1 MESIK
6 IFGFELSRPKTEKG
20 LVTNQQSFIP
30 PDNSDGAIT
39 IAGSPHYST
48 YVDLDGTSKNEIEL
62 ITRYREMAMQPELES
77 AIDDIVNEA
86 IVEDD
91 DGKTI
96 NLVLDNL
103 KDVDGKIKKQILEEF
118 QTILRL
124 LNYQNMAQE
133 IFRRWY
139 VDGRIHYQIMLDRE
153 NPTSGI
159 QELRYVDPRKIKKI
173 RELKKT
179 KDANT
184 NADIVTVNNEYY
196 VYNDKIMSSGSA
208 GQSNLPGVKITK
220 DSIVT
225 VNSGLMDARRATV
238 LSYLHKAIKPLN
250 QLRMIEDATVIY
262 RVSRA
267 PERRIFYIDVGNLPK
282 LKAEQYL
289 NDIMV
294 KYKNKLVYDSQTGQV
309 RDDRKSLSML
319 EDFWLPRREG
329 GKGTEITTLSG
340 GANLG
345 VMEDVIYF
353 EKKLYKSLSVPIG
366 RLDPQEGFSLGK
378 TDEISR
384 DEVKFDKFIQ
394 RLRARFSDMFDQLM
408 RVQLTTKGICTL
420 DEWDIWKEKIYFDF
434 IHDNYFSELK
444 EAEIIKERLSVVS
457 LIDPYTGRYFSNNWV
472 RKNVLRMSD
481 DEIAEMKKEIKQEL
495 KDDEILMGLQMA
507 GEQQQDPNDNPG
519 SQPPQKEE
527 VHPDD
532 KSINRQVSG
541 FSQ

>member
-1 MESIK
+1 MAGDSIK
-6 IFGFELSRPKTEKG
+6 IFGFELSRPKSQKVNT
-20 LVTNQQSFIP
+20 QQSFIP

-48 YVDLDGTSKNEIEL
+48 YVDMDGTSKNEIEL

-77 AIDDIVNEA
+77 AIDDICNEA
-86 IVEDD
+86 IVKDD
-91 DGKTI
+91 DGNTI
-96 NLVLDNL
+96 KLVLDRL
-103 KDVDGKIKKQILEEF
+103 KDVPDKIKKQILEEF
-118 QTILRL
+118 QTILRM
-124 LNYQNMAQE
+124 LNYQNMSQE

-139 VDGRIHYQIMLDRE
+139 VDGRIHYQIMLDKD
-153 NPTSGI
+153 NPSSGI
-159 QELRYVDPRKIKKI
+159 QELRYIDPRKIKKV
-173 RELKKT
+173 RELKKI

-184 NADIVTVNNEYY
+184 NADIVNVANEYY
-196 VYNDKIMSSGSA
+196 VYNDKIMASGTA

-289 NDIMV
+289 NDIMT
-294 KYKNKLVYDSQTGQV
+294 KYKNKTVYDSQTGQV
-309 RDDRKSLSML
+309 RDDRKNLSML

-329 GKGTEITTLSG
+329 GKGTEITTLQG

-384 DEVKFDKFIQ
+384 DEIKFDKFIQ
-394 RLRARFSDMFDQLM
+394 RLRSRFSDLFDQIL
-408 RVQLTTKGICTL
+408 RVQLTTRGICSL
-420 DEWDIWKEKIYFDF
+420 DEWELWKEKVHFDF

-444 EAEIIKERLSVVS
+444 EAQVMTERLSVIQ
-457 LIDPYTGRYFSNNWV
+457 LLDPYTGRFFSNDWV
-472 RKNVLRMSD
+472 RKKVLRMSD
-481 DEIAEMKKEIKQEL
+481 DEIKQMKEEIDQER
-495 KDDEILMGLQMA
+495 KDDEILMA
-507 GEQQQDPNDNPG
+507 GNPQEDVPQNQEQPLQQD
-519 SQPPQKEE
+519 QI
-527 VHPDD
+527 HPDD
-532 KSINRQVSG
+532 QSINNHVSSFG
-541 FSQ
+541 Q